1 MIRWQIMKPY
11 MDKILIGTHVRYIW
25 TTGLLVLY
33 YMMSFLYHR
42 NLGLTP
48 PRPEEDPPAPWWD
61 SMCDLSL
68 LVAIV
73 KHGMLCLSVC
83 LSVSLY
89 IDSDM

>member
-1 MIRWQIMKPY
+1 
-11 MDKILIGTHVRYIW
+11 
-25 TTGLLVLY
+25 
-33 YMMSFLYHR
+33 MMSFLYHR

-83 LSVSLY
+83 LSLSTSIQTCNILLLLLP
-89 IDSDM
+89 